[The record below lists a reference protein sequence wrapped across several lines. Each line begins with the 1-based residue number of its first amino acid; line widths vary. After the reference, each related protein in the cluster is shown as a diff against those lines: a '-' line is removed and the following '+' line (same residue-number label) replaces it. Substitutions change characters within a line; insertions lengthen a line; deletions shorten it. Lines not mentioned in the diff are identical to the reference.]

1 MTVYDFD
8 RCGSSHPSIPSR
20 KAIQYSARHCCMV
33 AEPGDRITAAANLPG
48 VQAAVFLEG
57 SAVGTEG
64 PVLNK
69 A

>member
-1 MTVYDFD
+1 
-8 RCGSSHPSIPSR
+8 
-20 KAIQYSARHCCMV
+20 MV
-33 AEPGDRITAAANLPG
+33 AEPGDRITAAASLPG

-64 PVLNK
+64 PVVNK